1 MESDHNL
8 ATNRQAAIDAPWP
21 TFAAIWVAV
30 VGVIAYMFLPLMLG
44 GLADDLGFSNRQLGF
59 IGAAEAA
66 GMGIANAVAV
76 FWIRRANWRSIIVW
90 ASLLMVAS
98 NLASMAITTF
108 PLMFSARL
116 VDGFAGGALIALGV
130 ACQSDNSNADRVFGY
145 FVATEMLF
153 SSLGFLVLPS
163 LSTAF
168 GVKGVF
174 GALAVISLTGL
185 AAAIVHPKQG
195 TVSRESEAGFNLK
208 ASASIVSIVALTGAL
223 LFFMSQGGLWAFV
236 ERIAIASELSAR
248 QIGNAL
254 AVSSVFGIIGAL
266 GANWISSR
274 IGELRAFAFVL
285 IGEIICIVLLYG
297 QLGIAQY
304 SIAASM
310 FIFFWAMGLPL
321 MLSQF
326 NKLDQSGQLVV
337 LLYAATK
344 LGYALGPALM
354 GFMVFGNDFSTV
366 LTATCVLCVA
376 GLGISIWLSSGRL
389 GKTSANANQ

>member
-1 MESDHNL
+1 MPEVEANPTSQ
-8 ATNRQAAIDAPWP
+8 RQASIDAPLP

-66 GMGIANAVAV
+66 GMGVANAIAV
-76 FWIRRANWRSIIVW
+76 FWIRRSNWRSVIVW

-98 NLASMAITTF
+98 NLASMTISTF
-108 PLMFSARL
+108 SLMFVARL

-130 ACQSDNSNADRVFGY
+130 ACQSDNSNADRIFGY

-153 SSLGFLVLPS
+153 SSLGFVVLPV
-163 LSTAF
+163 LSASF
-168 GVKGVF
+168 GVDGVF
-174 GALAVISLTGL
+174 GALAAISLTGL
-185 AAAIVHPKQG
+185 LAAIVHPRRG
-195 TVSRESEAGFNLK
+195 TASRQSEGGFSLKVSTSF
-208 ASASIVSIVALTGAL
+208 VSIAALIGAL

-236 ERIAIASELSAR
+236 ERIAIASELTAQ

-274 IGELRAFAFVL
+274 IGERHAFILVL
-285 IGEIICIVLLYG
+285 IGEVICIALLYG
-297 QLGIAQY
+297 HLSAVQY
-304 SIAASM
+304 SLAASM

-321 MLSQF
+321 LLSQF
-326 NKLDQSGQLVV
+326 NRLDQTGQLVV
-337 LLYAATK
+337 LLYAMTK

-354 GFMVFGNDFSTV
+354 GFLVFGSNFGAV
-366 LTATCVLCVA
+366 LFVTCVLCIA
-376 GLGISIWLSSGRL
+376 GISISIWLSNSRFAADEVGAR
-389 GKTSANANQ
+389 